1 VDVTELMEGLNL
13 EEVLLAFSQEL
24 DALFVALNNHV
35 SEDFVSLSLLLD
47 LSILDFYDP
56 VASLLLLF
64 LLEGVSLNSKL
75 GVKLA
80 ACL

>member
-1 VDVTELMEGLNL
+1 VNVTELMEGLDL

-24 DALFVALNNHV
+24 DALFVTLNYHV
-35 SEDFVSLSLLLD
+35 SEDFVSLSLLLN

-64 LLEGVSLNSKL
+64 LLQGVSFNSKL
-75 GVKLA
+75 GV
-80 ACL
+80 